1 MYKTKMLFVVGAMMA
16 LSLAACNDDSAET
29 IPDLPLEAVLVEDL
43 HAPGDVVNRQTGE
56 IVQENPFVYFSFE
69 TNTQVQATDNW
80 DIAIKGTTIRVNGG
94 ISGNGNARAALMDG
108 AFDELTEIPAAL
120 IFRQDTQESL
130 AIPSG
135 SGQGW
140 YNYNFINHTV
150 NPIPG
155 RILLI
160 QTHGGKYAKIEIMSY
175 YQGNPPM
182 EQVTRMTPS
191 AYYTFQF
198 MLQPDGSRRFD

>member
-1 MYKTKMLFVVGAMMA
+1 MYKTKFLFLAGVMMTF
-16 LSLAACNDDSAET
+16 SLMACTDDNAET
-29 IPDLPLEAVLVEDL
+29 APDLPLEAVLVEDL

-56 IVQENPFVYFSFE
+56 VTQENPFVYFSFE
-69 TNTQVQATDNW
+69 TNATVQATDAW
-80 DIAIKGTTIRVNGG
+80 DIAIKGTTILVNGG
-94 ISGNGNARAALMDG
+94 ISGNGNARAAMMDG
-108 AFDELTEIPAAL
+108 AFDEVTEIPADL
-120 IFRQDTQESL
+120 IFKQDSQESL

-140 YNYNFINHTV
+140 YNYNFMNHTV
-150 NPIPG
+150 SPIPG

-160 QTHGGKYAKIEIMSY
+160 QTHSGKYAKVEIFSY

-182 EQVTRMTPS
+182 EEVTRMTPS

>member
-1 MYKTKMLFVVGAMMA
+1 MYKTKLLFVASAMMTF
-16 LSLAACNDDSAET
+16 SLMACNDDSAET
-29 IPDLPLEAVLVEDL
+29 TPDLPLEAVLVEDL
-43 HAPGDVVNRQTGE
+43 HAPGNVVNRQTGE
-56 IVQENPFVYFSFE
+56 VLQENPFVYFSFE
-69 TNTQVQATDNW
+69 TNTQVQASDTW
-80 DIAIKGTTIRVNGG
+80 DIAIKGTTILVNGG

-108 AFDELTEIPAAL
+108 AFDEVTEIPADL

-130 AIPSG
+130 AIPSS

-140 YNYNFINHTV
+140 YNYNFTNHTV

-160 QTHGGKYAKIEIMSY
+160 QTHGGKYVKVEILSY

-182 EQVTRMTPS
+182 EEVTRMTPS

-198 MLQPDGSRRFD
+198 MLQPNGSRKFD